1 MSGVPPDALLH
12 AGTVVAAYVDSDED
26 SCPDDPLVSRSMR
39 QQNATLVMFRDPKEV
54 ATDGQL
60 QKRDRAQKQLIS
72 RQPDPWIPVSPI
84 CDAVWW

>member
-72 RQPDPWIPVSPI
+72 RQPDP
-84 CDAVWW
+84 